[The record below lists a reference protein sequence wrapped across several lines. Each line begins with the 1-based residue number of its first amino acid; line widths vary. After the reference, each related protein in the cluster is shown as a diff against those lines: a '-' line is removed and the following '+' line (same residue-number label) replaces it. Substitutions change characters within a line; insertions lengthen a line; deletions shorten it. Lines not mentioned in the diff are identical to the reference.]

1 MKRVLALVSVL
12 FTLLFA
18 LPGWADDA
26 PAAAAAV
33 TQAVAPV
40 AAAVADAAAAPAA
53 ALQSQL
59 IHLILLINFLS
70 LYGHIRLV
78 GNIHIVLLVLKL
90 TVFSLCK
97 PVFNLC

>member
-40 AAAVADAAAAPAA
+40 AAAVADVCG
-53 ALQSQL
+53 
-59 IHLILLINFLS
+59 LS
-70 LYGHIRLV
+70 DFDCGRNQPRAFRHGRR
-78 GNIHIVLLVLKL
+78 
-90 TVFSLCK
+90 
-97 PVFNLC
+97 